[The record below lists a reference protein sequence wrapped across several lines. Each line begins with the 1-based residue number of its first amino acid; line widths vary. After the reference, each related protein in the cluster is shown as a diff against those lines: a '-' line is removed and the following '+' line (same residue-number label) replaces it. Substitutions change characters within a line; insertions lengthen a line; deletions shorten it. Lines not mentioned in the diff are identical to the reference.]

1 MNFSDT
7 VNGFLSELNLKVIN
21 LKALF
26 AAILFVGVV
35 GGFTAYFAV
44 STYSTGATLKEAS
57 ELYQYKTIEQHL
69 VNIEQL
75 LKEIKERK

>member
-1 MNFSDT
+1 MI
-7 VNGFLSELNLKVIN
+7 GCLLELKLKAIN

-35 GGFTAYFAV
+35 GSLTVYFAV
-44 STYSTGATLKEAS
+44 STYNTGVILKETS
-57 ELYQYKTIEQHL
+57 KLYQYKTIEQHL

-75 LKEIKERK
+75 LKEIKESK

>member
-1 MNFSDT
+1 ML
-7 VNGFLSELNLKVIN
+7 VIGFLLELKLKAIN

-35 GGFTAYFAV
+35 GGFTVYFAV
-44 STYSTGATLKEAS
+44 STYSTGVTLKETS
-57 ELYQYKTIEQHL
+57 KLYQYKTIEQHL

-75 LKEIKERK
+75 LKEIKEDK

>member
-1 MNFSDT
+1 M
-7 VNGFLSELNLKVIN
+7 KAIN

-26 AAILFVGVV
+26 AAIVFTAVV
-35 GGFTAYFAV
+35 GGFTVYFAV
-44 STYSTGATLKEAS
+44 STYSTGASLKEAS

-75 LKEIKERK
+75 LKELKEDK